1 MGQRVL
7 HGVQELIRRAE
18 GGGWGARWGPWSGEG
33 PVWAYQGGCLWAQGV
48 AQQGLGGLSAET
60 GVESVL
66 SGRIKAN

>member
-1 MGQRVL
+1 MGSQVGALER
-7 HGVQELIRRAE
+7 
-18 GGGWGARWGPWSGEG
+18 GGPSVGISGW
-33 PVWAYQGGCLWAQGV
+33 CLWAQGV